1 MFLVYVCFIAEN
13 KIHFCEQRNATIL
26 MLISSGHVTLR
37 ALRLLKFPA
46 LR

>member
-1 MFLVYVCFIAEN
+1 MFLVYICFIAEN
-13 KIHFCEQRNATIL
+13 KIHFCEQRNAMIL
-26 MLISSGHVTLR
+26 MLISSGHVMLR